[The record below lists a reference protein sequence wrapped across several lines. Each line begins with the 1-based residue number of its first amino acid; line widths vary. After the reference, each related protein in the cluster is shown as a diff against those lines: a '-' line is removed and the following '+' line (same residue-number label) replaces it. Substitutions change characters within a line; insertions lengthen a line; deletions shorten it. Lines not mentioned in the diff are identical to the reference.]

1 MKTYAYIIAPILG
14 WVVAQGIKFMLSLR
28 KDGISVYDTVQSGGM
43 PSSHTAFMVSLA
55 TAIGFGEGF
64 NTAIFAL
71 AAAITGIVVY
81 DSMGVRRTTGDQT
94 KAIEKISKSA
104 KVKINIHSSDGHT
117 PIQVA
122 VGAIIGIVV
131 GLIAIKIL

>member
-64 NTAIFAL
+64 KY
-71 AAAITGIVVY
+71 G
-81 DSMGVRRTTGDQT
+81 
-94 KAIEKISKSA
+94 
-104 KVKINIHSSDGHT
+104 NICPSCCYNRYCC
-117 PIQVA
+117 
-122 VGAIIGIVV
+122 
-131 GLIAIKIL
+131 L